1 MNKFSC
7 AKVAWRADAQ
17 GQPKKTKRLRHK
29 HKATAQGYHLF
40 RFLLVF
46 LSAMLRD
53 AHKIYLLCKSILVSV
68 PAAIQAFAH
77 LLRRSF
83 ISSCSFHLMVIVAI
97 SAGRHSLPSISQ
109 VLRFIAFHVVVAFGV
124 IHQVFASFQHCPF
137 RGFAEKKKPHQTGEA
152 IS

>member
-1 MNKFSC
+1 
-7 AKVAWRADAQ
+7 
-17 GQPKKTKRLRHK
+17 
-29 HKATAQGYHLF
+29 
-40 RFLLVF
+40 
-46 LSAMLRD
+46 MLRD

-83 ISSCSFHLMVIVAI
+83 ISSCSFHLMHIAAMFA
-97 SAGRHSLPSISQ
+97 SRLSLPSIPQ
-109 VLRFIAFHVVVAFGV
+109 ALGFIAFLVVVAFGV